1 MLQYRICPARPEAR
15 EYTLELTIPQPYL
28 SSHRDGLVVAMAAWT
43 PGSYMVRDHARHV
56 TWIEAVDGNG
66 QAVELT
72 WLDKQRWR
80 AAPCAGAL
88 TMRWRVHA
96 HELSV
101 RTAHLDTLWGFA
113 DGAALWLRPLGLEH
127 LSCSVEVRRSA
138 SLWAQDWQAAIMLAP
153 EVVDAQGYGMY
164 AADNVEALLDAPVAF
179 GGLRELSF
187 SVRGVVHRFVWLGR
201 VEFDTARLAADLARA
216 CETVV
221 ALFGVE
227 PPPFAR
233 YLFLALVTTDG
244 YGGLEHC
251 EGTALLCRAEHFPRE
266 GETATTPAYR
276 EFLGLCTHEYL
287 HAWLVKR
294 IRPTAF
300 MPQPDGRL
308 PLEAEAYT
316 CLLWLFEGVTS
327 YYDDLLL
334 LRAGLIS
341 LTEYLDTLASTI
353 SRVQR
358 TPGRECLTL
367 EQASL
372 TAWTRLYKADENT
385 PNASI
390 SYYTKGAL
398 FAWVLDM
405 ALRCRSADSISLDD
419 VLRALW
425 RDFGQHGHGVP
436 EYGLEAWLAAA
447 VTGLALDVPLDDV
460 FAAGLR
466 GCGELPLVETAA
478 ALGLG
483 LQWSAGQDGPWL
495 GAEVRAGAHGAA
507 VLGTVYCD
515 SAVEWAGLAPQDE
528 LVALDGL
535 RVSRANLEGL
545 LRRYRAG
552 DVVELH
558 VFRRDELLSLSLSL
572 QKPPKTQAVLRR
584 VQVADA
590 QPLARLRAWSGVEL
604 I

>member
-1 MLQYRICPARPEAR
+1 MLQYRVSPVHPEAR
-15 EYTLELTIPQPYL
+15 EYALELTIPQP
-28 SSHRDGLVVAMAAWT
+28 HPDGQVVAMAAWT

-56 TWIEAVDGNG
+56 TWIEAVDGYG

-72 WLDKQRWR
+72 WLDKQSWR

-88 TMRWRVHA
+88 TLRWRVHA

-101 RTAHLDTLWGFA
+101 RTAHLDSLWGFA
-113 DGAALWLRPLGLEH
+113 DGAALWLRPLGLEY
-127 LSCSVEVRRSA
+127 LPCQVEVQRSVSA
-138 SLWAQDWQAAIMLAP
+138 VVDAGAQGWRATIMLAP
-153 EVVDAQGYGMY
+153 DRVDAHGYGVY
-164 AADNVEALLDAPVAF
+164 AAENVEALLDAPLAF
-179 GGLRELSF
+179 GALRELSF
-187 SVRGVVHRFVWLGR
+187 SVRGVVHRFAWLGR
-201 VEFDTARLAADLARA
+201 VEFDSARLAADLVRA
-216 CETVV
+216 CEAVV
-221 ALFGVE
+221 GLFGPA
-227 PPPFAR
+227 PPPFER

-244 YGGLEHC
+244 YGGLEHR
-251 EGTALLCRAEHFPRE
+251 EGTALLCRPEHFPRV
-266 GETATTPAYR
+266 GEAASTPAYR
-276 EFLGLCTHEYL
+276 EFLGLCAHEYL

-300 MPQPDGRL
+300 MPQLDGRL

-341 LTEYLDTLASTI
+341 FTEYLDTLSSTI

-358 TPGRECLTL
+358 TPGRERLTL

-398 FAWVLDM
+398 FAWVLDIE
-405 ALRCRSADSISLDD
+405 LRRRSADRISLDD

-425 RDFGQHGHGVP
+425 RDFGLHGHGVP
-436 EYGLEAWLAAA
+436 EYGLEAWVTA
-447 VTGLALDVPLDDV
+447 VTGVNLDDV
-460 FAAGLR
+460 FTAGLR
-466 GCGELPLVETAA
+466 GCEDLPLVATAA
-478 ALGLG
+478 ALGLS
-483 LQWSAGQDGPWL
+483 LQWSAGQDAPWL
-495 GAEVRAGAHGAA
+495 GADVRAGAQGAA
-507 VLGTVYCD
+507 VLGTVYRD
-515 SAVEWAGLAPQDE
+515 SAAEWAGLAPQDE
-528 LVALDGL
+528 LLALDGL

-545 LRRYRAG
+545 LRRYRVG

-558 VFRRDELLSLSLSL
+558 VFRRDELLSMSLSL
-572 QKPPKTQAVLRR
+572 QKPPKTQAGLQRM
-584 VQVADA
+584 QIADA
-590 QPLARLRAWSGVEL
+590 QPLARLRAWSGVGS